1 MNRVKAWEAGCP
13 ALAVGL
19 LLLVGCGHQSA
30 VPTAVSSGPARA
42 EEHLPFER
50 EGQRGGISPTSAVI
64 PPGAHVPSGT
74 PVTVHLQ
81 ATLSSATAHSGDPFA
96 AVLDEPIVVNG
107 QVLAERGAPVTGR
120 IMEAKAAELSQSAGY
135 LRLTLH
141 SISLR
146 GQSSLAQSS
155 STFVKGVSP
164 PKRNV
169 TLTGNEP
176 GRGTLMGASAPGSHG
191 YPIGGG
197 ASPAEGKNGDQL
209 TTGMRDVTVGPE
221 RRLTFRLT
229 EPIPL
234 HE

>member
-1 MNRVKAWEAGCP
+1 
-13 ALAVGL
+13 
-19 LLLVGCGHQSA
+19 
-30 VPTAVSSGPARA
+30 
-42 EEHLPFER
+42 
-50 EGQRGGISPTSAVI
+50 
-64 PPGAHVPSGT
+64 
-74 PVTVHLQ
+74 VTVHLQ
-81 ATLSSATAHSGDPFA
+81 ATLSSATAHSGDPFE

-107 QVLAERGAPVTGR
+107 RVLAERGAPVTGR
-120 IMEAKAAELSQSAGY
+120 IMEAKAAELLESAGY

-164 PKRNV
+164 QKRNV

-176 GRGTLMGASAPGSHG
+176 GRGTLIGASVPGSHG
-191 YPIGGG
+191 YPIGG
-197 ASPAEGKNGDQL
+197 ASPAEGKNGDEL

-229 EPIPL
+229 EPIPF

>member
-1 MNRVKAWEAGCP
+1 VKAWEAGCP
-13 ALAVGL
+13 ALALGL
-19 LLLVGCGHQSA
+19 MLVVGCGHRSA
-30 VPTAVSSGPARA
+30 VPTAASAGPAGA

-64 PPGAHVPSGT
+64 PPGAHIPSGT

-81 ATLSSATAHSGDPFA
+81 ATLSSATAHSGDSFE

-120 IMEAKAAELSQSAGY
+120 IMEAKAAGLSASAGY

-141 SISLR
+141 SILLR

-164 PKRNV
+164 QKRNV
-169 TLTGNEP
+169 ALTGSEP
-176 GRGTLMGASAPGSHG
+176 GRGTLMGASAPGSPG
-191 YPIGGG
+191 YPGV
-197 ASPAEGKNGDQL
+197 SPAGGKNGHGL
-209 TTGMRDVTVGPE
+209 TTGMQDVTVGPE

>member
-1 MNRVKAWEAGCP
+1 MKAWEAGCP
-13 ALAVGL
+13 ALALGL
-19 LLLVGCGHQSA
+19 MLLVGCGHQSA

-50 EGQRGGISPTSAVI
+50 EGQSGGISPTSAVI

-81 ATLSSATAHSGDPFA
+81 ATLSSATAHSGDPFD

-120 IMEAKAAELSQSAGY
+120 IMEARAAELAESAGY

-164 PKRNV
+164 RKRNV
-169 TLTGNEP
+169 TLAGNQP
-176 GRGTLMGASAPGSHG
+176 GRGTLMGASVPGSHG
-191 YPIGGG
+191 YPIGG
-197 ASPAEGKNGDQL
+197 ASPTEGKNGDEL
-209 TTGMRDVTVGPE
+209 TTGMTDVTVGPE